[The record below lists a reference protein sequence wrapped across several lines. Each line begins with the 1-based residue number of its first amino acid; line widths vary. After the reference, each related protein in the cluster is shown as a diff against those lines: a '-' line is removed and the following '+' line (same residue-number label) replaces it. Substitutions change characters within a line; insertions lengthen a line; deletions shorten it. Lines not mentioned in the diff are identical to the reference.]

1 MNNETNKLLEAIL
14 ITLQDNGK
22 DIRDLKAEMRGVKD
36 EVSGLKAEM
45 RGVKDEI
52 KLLGIRMANVE
63 VAVLG
68 LDKRMA
74 NVETAV
80 VSNTLAIQQ
89 LDKRM
94 ANVEVVV
101 VANSEEMKSLNAH
114 VQENTREIR
123 LLRQTTERHDEEITK
138 LIEVFGGDI
147 RDLKKRVSN
156 LETKS

>member
-1 MNNETNKLLEAIL
+1 MNDETNKLLEAIL

-22 DIRDLKAEMRGVKD
+22 DIRDLKT
-36 EVSGLKAEM
+36 EM

-52 KLLGIRMANVE
+52 KLLGARMANVE
-63 VAVLG
+63 TAVLG

-94 ANVEVVV
+94 ANVEVAVLGLDRRMANVELVV